1 MLHGRVLRPENA
13 RAKLI
18 ELKEDGARAVAG
30 LVAIVRD
37 GSFAGV
43 VSETEHGAELAVQAL
58 RKGATWSDGDPLP
71 DENDLASFLKAQ
83 PTESTIIDKKTAAS
97 PGAAARTI
105 RRQYTRPYIAHAS
118 IAPSCAMAQWD
129 GDRVHVWTHSQGVY
143 LLRADLA
150 LVLKLPVEN
159 ITVEHMEGAGCYGHN
174 AADDVALDAV
184 LLAKAAG
191 GRPVRVQWSRQ
202 GEMSDAPFGAAMAIE
217 IEADLD
223 AQGEIVDWRH
233 SIWGNG
239 HVARP
244 GRAAQP
250 ALLAGFELADPFP
263 RMVSTNPPQA
273 NGGGSDRNSVPLYD
287 FPSWRI
293 ESHRLTTMPIR
304 TSALRTLGGQGNV
317 FAIESILD
325 EIAAERGEDPVA
337 FRLRHLRDERAKD
350 VIRAVAA
357 RAKWKPEK
365 QPGIGHGVAFARY
378 KNTGAYCAAIAEIEG
393 AEEISV
399 RKLTLAVDVGEAINP
414 DGVINQIEG
423 GAIQATSWVLKE
435 RVRFDRQRITST
447 SWTEYPILRFSEVP
461 DVEVEVIQ
469 RPDDRPGRR
478 RRGCPWPGYGRHR
491 QRRVRRARRAGARS
505 ADYARQNHCRD
516 GIELMST
523 LNILSGGAA
532 QGLVGSLAPAFKA
545 QTGFDIA
552 GEFGAVGVMADKLRK
567 GTPADIVILTAAL
580 VAKLAEEK
588 LVVAASIADVGLVET
603 ALAVRTGDPQAA
615 VKDAADLREALLAS
629 DAIFVPDTKAST
641 AGIHVANVLQQ
652 LGIADEVAA
661 RLRIFPNGATAM
673 RELAASEA
681 RRPIGCTQSTEIIS
695 TKGVTLS
702 GSLPPGCELATMYT
716 AGITTAAAHPQQAQN
731 LIDLLTGAG
740 QHEQRKRAGFISGR
754 GQAPT

>member
-1 MLHGRVLRPENA
+1 MSQKAPAPSPPALPVSLAANPKLSSWLKFSSTGQVAISPGKVEIGQGIVTALAQIAADELDVDLSRVQMVRASTVASPNEGVTSGSLSIQQSGRALRHACAEVRRIFLQQAAERLGVDIDALDIEDGTISGPGNVRTSYWELAKEVSLDRDATPGITPKIASRRALAGNSTQRIDIPDKVLGRPRFIHDQTLTGMLHGRVLRPENA

-18 ELKEDGARAVAG
+18 ELKEDGVRAVAG
-30 LVAIVRD
+30 FVAIVRD

-43 VSETEHGAELAVQAL
+43 VSETEHGADAALNTL
-58 RKGATWSDGDPLP
+58 RKGASWSDGEPLP

-83 PTESTIIDKKTAAS
+83 PSEATTIDKKTTAS
-97 PGAAARTI
+97 SGTVARTI

-129 GDRVHVWTHSQGVY
+129 GDRVHVWTHSQGIY

-191 GRPVRVQWSRQ
+191 GLPVRVQWSRQ
-202 GEMSDAPFGAAMAIE
+202 SEMSDAPFGAAMAIE

-223 AQGEIVDWRH
+223 TQGEIIDWRH
-233 SIWGNG
+233 AIWGNG

-244 GRAAQP
+244 GRAALP

-304 TSALRTLGGQGNV
+304 TSALRTLGAQGNV

-350 VIRAVAA
+350 VIRAVAT
-357 RAKWKPEK
+357 RAKWKPDK

-447 SWTEYPILRFSEVP
+447 GWTEYSILRFSEVP

-469 RPDDRPGRR
+469 RPDVEPVGAGEAAHGPVTAAIANAVFDALGV
-478 RRGCPWPGYGRHR
+478 
-491 QRRVRRARRAGARS
+491 RVR
-505 ADYARQNHCRD
+505 DLPITRD
-516 GIELMST
+516 RI
-523 LNILSGGAA
+523 IAA
-532 QGLVGSLAPAFKA
+532 M
-545 QTGFDIA
+545 
-552 GEFGAVGVMADKLRK
+552 E
-567 GTPADIVILTAAL
+567 LTA
-580 VAKLAEEK
+580 
-588 LVVAASIADVGLVET
+588 
-603 ALAVRTGDPQAA
+603 
-615 VKDAADLREALLAS
+615 
-629 DAIFVPDTKAST
+629 
-641 AGIHVANVLQQ
+641 
-652 LGIADEVAA
+652 
-661 RLRIFPNGATAM
+661 
-673 RELAASEA
+673 
-681 RRPIGCTQSTEIIS
+681 
-695 TKGVTLS
+695 
-702 GSLPPGCELATMYT
+702 
-716 AGITTAAAHPQQAQN
+716 
-731 LIDLLTGAG
+731 
-740 QHEQRKRAGFISGR
+740 
-754 GQAPT
+754 